1 LHRSSKALNR
11 LFLFAAAFLFSTGG
25 AAIKACSLT
34 SWQVSGFRCGV
45 AAVALY
51 VMLPGARRGW
61 TWRTWLIGAFYAATM
76 ILFVLSNRL
85 TTSANAIFLQSTAP
99 LYLLFLGPLVLK
111 EKIRRVDVVVVAAV
125 AAGVVLLLSGS
136 EAVVTTAP
144 RPGLGNIL
152 GVATGAV
159 WALTLAGMRWMG
171 KREKG
176 TSGGSESAAATAIA
190 GNLIAFLV
198 CLPMALPVTHGT
210 VSDAAIVLYLGVFQ
224 IGLAYILLTRSL
236 REVPGLEAATLLLV
250 EPVFNP
256 LWSWLIHGERPSG
269 SALAGGALI
278 VLAALGGTWW
288 QQSRSAKPVRK
299 ADLQR

>member
-1 LHRSSKALNR
+1 
-11 LFLFAAAFLFSTGG
+11 
-25 AAIKACSLT
+25 
-34 SWQVSGFRCGV
+34 
-45 AAVALY
+45 
-51 VMLPGARRGW
+51 
-61 TWRTWLIGAFYAATM
+61 M
-76 ILFVLSNRL
+76 ILFVLSNKL

-111 EKIRRVDVVVVAAV
+111 EKIRPVDAVVVAAV
-125 AAGVVLLLSGS
+125 ATGVVLLLSGS

-144 RPGLGNIL
+144 RPALGNIL

-159 WALTLAGMRWMG
+159 WALTLVGLRWMAKRETG
-171 KREKG
+171 KRD
-176 TSGGSESAAATAIA
+176 GSQSAAATAIA

-198 CLPMALPVTHGT
+198 CLPMALPVTRGT

-236 REVPGLEAATLLLV
+236 REVPGLEASTLLLV

-278 VLAALGGTWW
+278 VLAALAGTWW
-288 QQSRSAKPVRK
+288 QQSQSAKIK
-299 ADLQR
+299 

>member
-1 LHRSSKALNR
+1 
-11 LFLFAAAFLFSTGG
+11 
-25 AAIKACSLT
+25 
-34 SWQVSGFRCGV
+34 
-45 AAVALY
+45 
-51 VMLPGARRGW
+51 
-61 TWRTWLIGAFYAATM
+61 
-76 ILFVLSNRL
+76 
-85 TTSANAIFLQSTAP
+85 
-99 LYLLFLGPLVLK
+99 
-111 EKIRRVDVVVVAAV
+111 
-125 AAGVVLLLSGS
+125 
-136 EAVVTTAP
+136 
-144 RPGLGNIL
+144 
-152 GVATGAV
+152 
-159 WALTLAGMRWMG
+159 MRWMG

>member
-1 LHRSSKALNR
+1 
-11 LFLFAAAFLFSTGG
+11 
-25 AAIKACSLT
+25 
-34 SWQVSGFRCGV
+34 
-45 AAVALY
+45 
-51 VMLPGARRGW
+51 
-61 TWRTWLIGAFYAATM
+61 
-76 ILFVLSNRL
+76 
-85 TTSANAIFLQSTAP
+85 
-99 LYLLFLGPLVLK
+99 
-111 EKIRRVDVVVVAAV
+111 VDVVVVAAV
-125 AAGVVLLLSGS
+125 AAGVVLLLSGT
-136 EAVVTTAP
+136 EAVVATAP
-144 RPGLGNIL
+144 RPALGNTL

-159 WALTLAGMRWMG
+159 WALTLTGMRWMG
-171 KREKG
+171 KREAGKREIG
-176 TSGGSESAAATAIA
+176 GGSESAAATAIA

-198 CLPMALPVTHGT
+198 CLPMALPVARGT

-236 REVPGLEAATLLLV
+236 REVQGLEASTLLLV

-288 QQSRSAKPVRK
+288 QQSRPAKPVCK